1 MNIDLSDVTWED
13 ISLDQTLPRSRLLA
27 TVTLDGV
34 HHHLEA
40 IQVQSGESKFSQAAA
55 CALCDDILKRYDAVD
70 PDGGSF
76 STVQID
82 GHAYA
87 IFLTPFRY

>member
-1 MNIDLSDVTWED
+1 MNINLSDVTWED

-40 IQVQSGESKFSQAAA
+40 
-55 CALCDDILKRYDAVD
+55 VD
-70 PDGGSF
+70 PDAGPF